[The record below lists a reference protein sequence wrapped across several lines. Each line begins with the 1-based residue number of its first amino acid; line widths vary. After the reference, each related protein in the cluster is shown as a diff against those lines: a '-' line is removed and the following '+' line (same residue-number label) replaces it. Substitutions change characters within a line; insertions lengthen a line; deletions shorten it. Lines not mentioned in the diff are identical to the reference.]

1 MKIMRNINRYMTLT
15 VLGGLLA
22 FTSCETTE
30 LDITANPNA
39 LTPDQAGV
47 DFFLN
52 SIQEDFVRQYEGDAD
67 FDLNDNFQSGGNTTG
82 DGFNELGM
90 EMTRVVNM
98 NGRNYQSVY
107 QDSDMNDEWINAYR
121 GVLADIRAMTPLA
134 EAAEQTRHIGIA
146 QFIEAYLMISMVDFF
161 GDVPYSEI
169 VQGAEQNFN
178 PALDSGASIYD
189 AMLLLLDDAI
199 ANFNSSPSSD
209 PANDFFYGNDYDKW
223 VNAANTLKLKIYVQ
237 RRLVDTNAEA
247 SFNAIIASGNYITD
261 TADDF
266 LYSWPAASAT
276 QPDTRHPR
284 FGLNYQAAGAGEYM
298 SNWLMQLMDTTDD
311 PRIRYYFYRQTSAV
325 PGAGIAPNEELL
337 NCSLETPPQHYLDAG
352 FGGDFCF
359 LPNGFWGRAHGEAD
373 GIPPDGLLRAT
384 YGTYPVGGRFDDDS
398 FQAIS
403 PSSGGGGNGIT
414 NLLTAFGVDFMRAEM
429 AMAAGNTGGART
441 FMMAGISKSVAK
453 VQAFLSGRA
462 AGADTSFE
470 PSDAAIDLYM
480 NTTVGIRFD
489 DADMGGK
496 WDVLAEQFF
505 IAHFGNGVEPY
516 NFYRRTGFPTTLQPN
531 LEPDPGTFIRSM
543 YYPANAVN
551 TNSNIT
557 QKTDQTQPVFWDT
570 NPSAPVA
577 N

>member
-1 MKIMRNINRYMTLT
+1 MKNISRYMTLT

-30 LDITANPNA
+30 LDLTANPNN

-47 DFFLN
+47 DFFLS
-52 SIQEDFVRQYEGDAD
+52 SIQEDFVRQFEGDAD
-67 FDLNDNFQSGGNTTG
+67 FDLNDNWSSGGNTTG

-98 NGRNYQSVY
+98 NGRQYATVY
-107 QDSDMNDEWINAYR
+107 QDSDMDDEWRNAYR

-134 EAAEQTRHIGIA
+134 QEAGLTRHIGIS

-161 GDVPYSEI
+161 GDVPYTEAI
-169 VQGAEQNFN
+169 LGGEANFN
-178 PALDSGASIYD
+178 PVVDSGASIYD
-189 AMLLLLDDAI
+189 ACLTLLDQAI
-199 ANFNSSPSSD
+199 SNFNSGATAN
-209 PANDFFYGNDYDKW
+209 PAVDFFYGNDYTKW
-223 VNAANTLKLKIYVQ
+223 VRAANTLKLKIYLQ
-237 RRLVDTNAEA
+237 RRLVDTNAAA
-247 SFNAIIASGNYITD
+247 SFNAIINSGNYIQD

-266 LYSWPAASAT
+266 LWAWPATSAT

-284 FGLNYQAAGAGEYM
+284 YGINYQAAGAGEYM

-311 PRIRYYFYRQTSAV
+311 PRTRYYFYRQTNAV
-325 PGAGIAPNEELL
+325 PGAEIAPNEELL
-337 NCSLETPPQHYLDAG
+337 NCSLETPPQHYINAG
-352 FGGDFCF
+352 FGGDFCY

-373 GIPPDGLLRAT
+373 GIPPDGLLRTT

-398 FQAIS
+398 FLAIS
-403 PSSGGGGNGIT
+403 PSAGGGGTGIT

-429 AMAAGNTGGART
+429 AMVAGDTPGARA
-441 FMMAGISKSVAK
+441 FMIAGYTKSVAK
-453 VQAFLSGRA
+453 VQAFLAGRE
-462 AGADTSFE
+462 AGADLSFV
-470 PSDAAIDLYM
+470 PSEADVNAYI
-480 NTTVGIRFD
+480 TQVGINFD
-489 DADMGGK
+489 DADMDGK
-496 WDVLAEQFF
+496 WDVLGEQFF

-551 TNSNIT
+551 NNSNIT
-557 QKTDQTQPVFWDT
+557 QKATHTEPVFWDT
-570 NPSAPVA
+570 NASAPVA